1 MTMRNFEIRDY
12 YDSRGQAAHYAQN
25 PELPQWLRNAWQA
38 VADGRISSP
47 VDYHE
52 APVPEKRQKPAEKRQ
67 KPAEK
72 RVMPP
77 VPHTETIAWK
87 IQREN
92 RERAL
97 KLMSRRHDPFLDQE

>member
-1 MTMRNFEIRDY
+1 MRNYETRDY

-38 VADGRISSP
+38 VAEGRISSP

-52 APVPEKRQKPAEKRQ
+52 APVPEKRQKPAEK
-67 KPAEK
+67 PAEK
-72 RVMPP
+72 RAMPL
-77 VPHTETIAWK
+77 VPHTETIAGRV
-87 IQREN
+87 QREN

-97 KLMSRRHDPFLDQE
+97 KLMSKRHDPYLED